1 MISGRAFD
9 ISNSLIEKQNH
20 TVRMHVRRIARA
32 TNAFSKKLENFRA
45 AIALHYAYY
54 NLCKRHITIRT
65 TPAVAAG
72 VTDHIW
78 TIPELIENAAQ
89 SLPEREMG
97 L

>member
-1 MISGRAFD
+1 
-9 ISNSLIEKQNH
+9 
-20 TVRMHVRRIARA
+20 MHVRRIARA

-78 TIPELIENAAQ
+78 TIPELIDNAAQ
-89 SLPEREMG
+89 SLPKREMG